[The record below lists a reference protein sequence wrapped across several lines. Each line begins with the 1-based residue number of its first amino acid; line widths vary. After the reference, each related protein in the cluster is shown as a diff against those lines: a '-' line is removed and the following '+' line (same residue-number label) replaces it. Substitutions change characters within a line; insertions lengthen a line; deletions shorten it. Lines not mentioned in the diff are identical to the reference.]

1 MWLNKQIIA
10 LNLSKNF
17 SIFKIK
23 NTVKAVFFQAA
34 NVTRYIQ

>member
-1 MWLNKQIIA
+1 MTQMWLNKQIIA

-23 NTVKAVFFQAA
+23 NTVESCVLSGSKC
-34 NVTRYIQ
+34 N